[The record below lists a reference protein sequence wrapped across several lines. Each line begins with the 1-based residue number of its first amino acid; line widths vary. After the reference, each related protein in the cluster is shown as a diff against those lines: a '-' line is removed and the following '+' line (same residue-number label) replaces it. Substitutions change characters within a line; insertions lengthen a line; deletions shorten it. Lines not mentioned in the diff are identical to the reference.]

1 MYEIQ
6 KLNKMAFAYTQK
18 IVQMVAARGF
28 TIVDSEDNEIDNSQ
42 AKARLDQLYTYI
54 GKRHELRILK
64 DEFFS
69 QLFANGQVFA
79 CPTRIN

>member
-1 MYEIQ
+1 
-6 KLNKMAFAYTQK
+6 MAFAYTQK

-42 AKARLDQLYTYI
+42 TKARLDQLYTYI

-69 QLFANGQVFA
+69 QLFAN
-79 CPTRIN
+79 